1 MNKRHGRGL
10 LWFCVKF
17 LVFVSVL
24 VMLWWRFMLP
34 GYTWLLGQATGQVL
48 NHAMGMAIEAVGRD
62 VKGVF
67 NTGTD
72 LVFVVGGH
80 TRAVPI
86 ALLATNMPPYWA
98 LVLATAGLAFW
109 KRLRILLYGTAILC
123 ASHAVFII
131 TIMRFQAQLMKASEI
146 PTAVVQ
152 FFLTLPFLLWVA
164 FAYWDKIMSTAG
176 AAEPGL
182 LKDAP
187 VGPENTGEEKT
198 S

>member
-1 MNKRHGRGL
+1 MSKRRGRGP

-24 VMLWWRFMLP
+24 VVLWWWIVLP
-34 GYTWLLGQATGQVL
+34 PYSWLLGQVTGGILKFAAGVP
-48 NHAMGMAIEAVGRD
+48 IEAVRID

-72 LVFVVGGH
+72 LVFHVGGRE
-80 TRAVPI
+80 RAIHI
-86 ALLATNMPPYWA
+86 ALLATNVPPYLA

-109 KRLRILLYGTAILC
+109 KRLRILLYGCAILC
-123 ASHAVFII
+123 ACHAVFIV
-131 TIMRFQAQLMKASEI
+131 TVMRFQAQLMKASEI

-152 FFLTLPFLLWVA
+152 FFLTLPFLLWIA
-164 FAYWDKIMSTAG
+164 FAYWDKIASNAG
-176 AAEPGL
+176 TAEPGL
-182 LKDAP
+182 SENAP
-187 VGPENTGEEKT
+187 ASPENTGEEKT